1 MKFTKSSKH
10 SDKFYCTARGRKS
23 KLPLY
28 DTSLLVFF
36 FFQLYHYWLCIF
48 SISCNY
54 FNLSGG
60 KYLEYTDF
68 FFFNIDLQIC
78 I

>member
-36 FFQLYHYWLCIF
+36 FFNFTITGFVF
-48 SISCNY
+48 SVLAVTILISVVANIW
-54 FNLSGG
+54 NILI
-60 KYLEYTDF
+60 F
-68 FFFNIDLQIC
+68 FFF
-78 I
+78 

>member
-48 SISCNY
+48 STSCNY

-60 KYLEYTDF
+60 KYLEYTDYYYF
-68 FFFNIDLQIC
+68 F
-78 I
+78 